1 MSYKNSILIVSG
13 EPNSVFLELF
23 FKVHKKEKIKNP
35 IILISSEKLLKLQ
48 MNKLNIKRKIRLLNL
63 KKLSHYKLDNNSIN
77 LINIKLNQKKAF
89 EKISKKSNKFIK
101 DSFEMAFKI
110 IKKYRIYKFI
120 NGPISKKSFLNKKY
134 LGITEYISK
143 KFNSKKTGMLIYN
156 KNLSVCPITTHLPL
170 KAVSR
175 NITKK
180 LITEK
185 VIIVDNFYKNI
196 IKKKPKIAILGL
208 NPHCESIY
216 KNNEDLN
223 IIKPAV
229 NNLKKQ
235 KYNVSGPFPADTFF
249 LSQNRKKYDVVLG
262 MYHDQVLAPLK
273 TLFEYDAINITMGLP
288 FIRVSPDHGP
298 NEEMLGKNKSN
309 PSSLIQAINFL
320 NKN

>member
-1 MSYKNSILIVSG
+1 MKVEKILILLG
-13 EPNSVFLELF
+13 PPKSVFSE
-23 FKVHKKEKIKNP
+23 
-35 IILISSEKLLKLQ
+35 ILIKYLK
-48 MNKLNIKRKIRLLNL
+48 KKFSKKKVIIIGDLNYFLLN
-63 KKLSHYKLDNNSIN
+63 KKKTKLPLRIN
-77 LINIKLNQKKAF
+77 LIDNYKNAKLNKINFINIKCK
-89 EKISKKSNKFIK
+89 NKNNILSVNNYIK
-101 DSFEMAFKI
+101 NSFEI
-110 IKKYRIYKFI
+110 VLQILKKDKTSALF
-120 NGPISKKSFLNKKY
+120 NGPINKKTFLNKKY

-249 LSQNRKKYDVVLG
+249 LSQNRKKYDVVVG
-262 MYHDQVLAPLK
+262 MYHDQVLTPLK

-309 PSSLIQAINFL
+309 PTSLIQAINFL
-320 NKN
+320 DKN